1 MTHAN
6 AYTRVI
12 HYGGRVYLATET
24 MSDIFSA
31 HAHDTIE
38 RGDTELVPLLH
49 EGGVEMLLITPATRF
64 AVTEIELGLKPVP
77 AEAPAS
83 SDEGH
88 RAAG

>member
-1 MTHAN
+1 MTH

-64 AVTEIELGLKPVP
+64 AVTEIEVGLKSPPVI
-77 AEAPAS
+77 APATPLEQ
-83 SDEGH
+83 D
-88 RAAG
+88 RRVAG